1 MANLMS
7 TGYGGG
13 SVTTSAQGNPYTLP
27 GKNDFFDQMIS
38 RRYVKEK
45 PKVVRERSYADTSA
59 PEIRERPANQKP
71 AYMEEL
77 ERLKAFD
84 QYEATLRSAATRPV
98 GLGAQMIPGMAV
110 DERLLPSRLRAQSA
124 VGGQLFQDAPDSKA
138 APSPSFASGV
148 GSLGGQY
155 NSGAGADTGLNYLP
169 PAERARWAKLLGGA

>member
-38 RRYVKEK
+38 RRYVKPK

-59 PEIRERPANQKP
+59 PEIRERAPQKP

-84 QYEATLRSAATRPV
+84 QYEATLRGAATRPV

-110 DERLLPSRLRAQSA
+110 DERLLPSRLRAQNA
-124 VGGQLFQDAPDSKA
+124 VGGQLFPGAEESKA
-138 APSPSFASGV
+138 APSPSVPSGV

-155 NSGAGADTGLNYLP
+155 NSGAGADTGLNHLS